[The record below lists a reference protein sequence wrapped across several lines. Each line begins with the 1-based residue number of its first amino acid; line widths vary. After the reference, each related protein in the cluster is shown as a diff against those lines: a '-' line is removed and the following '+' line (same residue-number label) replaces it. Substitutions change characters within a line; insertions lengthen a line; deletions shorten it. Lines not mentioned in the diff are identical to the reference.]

1 MRCGVAAFDVG
12 WKILNTDLGLN
23 ITPPKKVW
31 KSFPSTPSYPF
42 NRCVCV
48 GNGTRGVQ
56 YGNHESASSSSACAS
71 FIASQCTQPS
81 PPSAEQGWP
90 RCRVARHAR
99 FTLRNWLLTNKSI
112 VRPIWISVPRHSKW
126 KTRLQGLLGHLA
138 TISWQIGS
146 HLKVRYFIFV
156 NIFKGAIKL
165 FWLRFILLQI
175 ALNTLRGSKPSTKL
189 SWVEKLTPF
198 AQKKYTQ
205 RKVEKLPKSHAGD
218 GRGANRKIS
227 QNRCMNVFCPSPH
240 CLTAL
245 FFFIWVWHCLDLVA
259 EGTSCTMCSYSNST
273 VGSGPEVCVRHR
285 RHVLLASSRTNSRQD
300 IYKIYSHINK
310 L

>member
-1 MRCGVAAFDVG
+1 MLG
-12 WKILNTDLGLN
+12 WKIPNTGLGLN

-81 PPSAEQGWP
+81 PASAEQGWP

-126 KTRLQGLLGHLA
+126 KTRLQALLGHLA

-165 FWLRFILLQI
+165 FRFRFILLQI
-175 ALNTLRGSKPSTKL
+175 ALNTLRVRRIEVQNHRPSYPEWKITSYCAKNWH
-189 SWVEKLTPF
+189 SEEKWKSYQNRMQGMGE
-198 AQKKYTQ
+198 AQFKWIYNQT
-205 RKVEKLPKSHAGD
+205 
-218 GRGANRKIS
+218 GRFRKI
-227 QNRCMNVFCPSPH
+227 V
-240 CLTAL
+240 
-245 FFFIWVWHCLDLVA
+245 V
-259 EGTSCTMCSYSNST
+259 
-273 VGSGPEVCVRHR
+273 
-285 RHVLLASSRTNSRQD
+285 
-300 IYKIYSHINK
+300 
-310 L
+310 

>member
-1 MRCGVAAFDVG
+1 MQKHTYFGLKWGVEKLFLMWG
-12 WKILNTDLGLN
+12 WKIPNTGLGLN
-23 ITPPKKVW
+23 ITPPKKGW

-126 KTRLQGLLGHLA
+126 KTRLQALLGHLA
-138 TISWQIGS
+138 TIIWEIGS
-146 HLKVRYFIFV
+146 HLFNKSWCDMGRQRCRNNKFMKVRV
-156 NIFKGAIKL
+156 
-165 FWLRFILLQI
+165 
-175 ALNTLRGSKPSTKL
+175 
-189 SWVEKLTPF
+189 
-198 AQKKYTQ
+198 
-205 RKVEKLPKSHAGD
+205 
-218 GRGANRKIS
+218 
-227 QNRCMNVFCPSPH
+227 
-240 CLTAL
+240 
-245 FFFIWVWHCLDLVA
+245 
-259 EGTSCTMCSYSNST
+259 
-273 VGSGPEVCVRHR
+273 
-285 RHVLLASSRTNSRQD
+285 
-300 IYKIYSHINK
+300 
-310 L
+310 

>member
-1 MRCGVAAFDVG
+1 MWG
-12 WKILNTDLGLN
+12 WKISNTGLGLN

-165 FWLRFILLQI
+165 FRLRFILLQI

-189 SWVEKLTPF
+189 SWVENYLSLRQKLTLREKWKSCQNRMQGMGE
-198 AQKKYTQ
+198 AQT
-205 RKVEKLPKSHAGD
+205 
-218 GRGANRKIS
+218 GRFRKIVVW
-227 QNRCMNVFCPSPH
+227 MLFCPSPH

-245 FFFIWVWHCLDLVA
+245 FFFIWVWHCLDLLA

-285 RHVLLASSRTNSRQD
+285 RHVLLASSRTNSR
-300 IYKIYSHINK
+300 
-310 L
+310 